1 MSTTNINPYAQ
12 RIANV
17 LGQTLK
23 TTQASLPT
31 VSFLPSAE
39 GSVVGSATKYIIYAL
54 IAALVILLIL
64 VLIHYTVTPI
74 FNFGDNPDA
83 LISIP
88 SNEWRKDWNNKDI
101 IYNDA
106 RSQDTLQQTKYSI
119 VFDTQV
125 DNTIPTNQT
134 KNKYVILYK
143 TTAGLAA
150 QSVLNATGVTGS
162 TAPVDPV
169 QVTCATGT
177 GSGGGSQGT
186 PASAGNGTIIAQP
199 LTDFAFLE
207 NNIVPLGGDPCL
219 FVVYDA
225 LASNLQTMLVVRDTN
240 GDLNFKS
247 AFVEI
252 TPRTPYRIGIV
263 VSDNLMELY
272 VNGKFATSTAY
283 PGKTLTGG
291 NTDVLFSTPGKYN
304 QNVSVRNLFTM
315 NRVVSSGE
323 IRQLGGPALA

>member
-31 VSFLPSAE
+31 VSFLPSGD
-39 GSVVGSATKYIIYAL
+39 GSALGSATKYIIYAL
-54 IAALVILLIL
+54 IAVLIILLVL
-64 VLIHYTVTPI
+64 VLVHYTITPI

-83 LISIP
+83 LISIT
-88 SNEWRKDWNNKDI
+88 SADWRKDWNEKDVV
-101 IYNDA
+101 YNDMK
-106 RSQDTLQQTKYSI
+106 SKDTVQQTKYSI

-125 DNTIPTNQT
+125 DNTIPSNQT

-143 TTAGLAA
+143 TTAGIAA
-150 QSVLNATGVTGS
+150 QNVLNATGVTGS

-169 QVTCATGT
+169 QVTCATPS
-177 GSGGGSQGT
+177 GSGSGSQGT
-186 PASAGNGTIIAQP
+186 PATTGSGSIIVQP

-225 LASNLQTMLVVRDTN
+225 LASNLQVMLVVRDSN

-291 NTDVLFSTPGKYN
+291 NTDVLFSTPAKFN

-323 IRQLGGPALA
+323 IRQLGGPSMA